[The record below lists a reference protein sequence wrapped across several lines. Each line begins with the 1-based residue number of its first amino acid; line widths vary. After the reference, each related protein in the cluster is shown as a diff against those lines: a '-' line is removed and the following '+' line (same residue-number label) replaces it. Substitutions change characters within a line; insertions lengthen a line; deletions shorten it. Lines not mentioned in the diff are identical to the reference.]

1 MKKVLKGCA
10 VISFFMSLAL
20 PAGVLANETD
30 SLKQQVK
37 DLKVIVEELDERLND
52 AEMHTATDKLAF
64 GFELKTTAWST
75 QYKDA
80 IRAPESMTQ
89 MFFMPYNADNPMAGG
104 FNGATQAQINQMIA
118 GMTAMDMVPAAE
130 KYDADNDIMFTTK
143 FRMNMKAKVNSSLSF
158 TGRLSAYKAWGD
170 STGVNFNNNGSM
182 DNTSLDGTSA
192 SKPGGDII
200 HLERAYFNYKNSI
213 SSIPYNFSLG
223 RRPSTDGPPLEYA
236 ANSLEGGSPFG
247 SVINWQFDGASLS
260 FALED
265 ATNVPG
271 ASFKLCYGMGFE
283 SDYGNQA
290 SNTGNEQL
298 KDVHLMGFITSL
310 FDNDVTGVSFMWAY
324 APDLT
329 DGFVGRTVM
338 PFIVSEQ
345 DSNMDGTS
353 EYHFDPNYG
362 AFVSRTQPATNLG
375 DWQAASLNL
384 RTNVAESIGGI
395 DLFCNFSWSQVDPS
409 GKTSEIPMY
418 KMLDQG
424 LMTGKTED
432 GYSIWLGAVFPM
444 PLDGK
449 FGVEYNYGSKYWF
462 NFTGA
467 EDSIT
472 GSKLAARGEVYEAYY
487 HQPIVGDNL
496 FVTLGGRF
504 YDYEYTGSGNPL
516 AAPVKVSE
524 ANAMDAI
531 FAQPDEVWNINL
543 SATMRF

>member
-1 MKKVLKGCA
+1 MKNVLKGCA
-10 VISFFMSLAL
+10 VIGFLISLSL

-30 SLKQQVK
+30 SLKQQIK
-37 DLKVIVEELDERLND
+37 GLKEVVEELDERLNK
-52 AEMHTATDKLAF
+52 AEMHTATDKVAF

-75 QYKDA
+75 QYKDT
-80 IRAPESMTQ
+80 IRAPESLTQ
-89 MFFMPYNADNPMAGG
+89 MFFMPYNAGSPMTGG
-104 FNGATQAQINQMIA
+104 FNGATQAQINQMMA

-143 FRMNMKAKVNSSLSF
+143 FRMNMKAKVNSNLSF

-170 STGVNFNNNGSM
+170 SAGVNFNNNGSM
-182 DNTSLDGTSA
+182 DNISLDGTSA
-192 SKPGGDII
+192 SKPGGDTI

-236 ANSLEGGSPFG
+236 ANNLEGGSPFG

-265 ATNVPG
+265 ATGIPG
-271 ASFKLCYGMGFE
+271 SSFKLCYGMGFE

-290 SNTGNEQL
+290 SNTGNDQL

-310 FDNDVTGVSFMWAY
+310 YNNDVTGVSFMWAY

-329 DGFVGRTVM
+329 DGFVGKTVM
-338 PFIVSEQ
+338 PFIVAE
-345 DSNMDGTS
+345 
-353 EYHFDPNYG
+353 DPSTGAYSFTPNTG
-362 AFVSRTQPATNLG
+362 AFISRTQPATNLG

-384 RTNVAESIGGI
+384 KTNVAESIGGI
-395 DLFCNFSWSQVDPS
+395 DLFCNLSWSQVDPS
-409 GKTSEIPMY
+409 GKASEIPMY
-418 KMLDQG
+418 KMLNQG

-449 FGVEYNYGSKYWF
+449 LGVEYNYGSKYWF

-472 GSKLAARGEVYEAYY
+472 GSKLAARGEVIEAYY

-496 FVTLGGRF
+496 FVTLGGRL